1 MKPHNID
8 LSRLSIQ
15 LQQELI
21 DFYQTLLEKQAK
33 TPEQAAKT
41 GFGMLKSKRTAIP
54 ADFDPAS
61 LLEP

>member
-8 LSRLSIQ
+8 LSTLSTQ

-33 TPEQAAKT
+33 APEQATKT
-41 GFGMLKSKRTAIP
+41 GFMAMKART
-54 ADFDPAS
+54 F
-61 LLEP
+61 